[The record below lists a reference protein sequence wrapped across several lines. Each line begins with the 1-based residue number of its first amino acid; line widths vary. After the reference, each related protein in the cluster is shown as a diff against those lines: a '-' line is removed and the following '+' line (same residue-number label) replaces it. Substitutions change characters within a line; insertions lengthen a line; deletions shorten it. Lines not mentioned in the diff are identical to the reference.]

1 MTFFDDIMNDVDSV
15 EQELLGPDYSY
26 WKHIKG
32 LDALNIKSDGGSI
45 INDFKGLMDYI
56 KILISGR
63 GAASE
68 TGKPL
73 GNAFFMKTGASC
85 LDIDSEKTD
94 VDKKE
99 NSNDDG
105 HYIVDACGNKVVKE
119 TDEDKYKSVDRY
131 VYINNIPD
139 GDIPFLSS
147 LAGENFTF
155 LEGLVPG
162 ILSNM
167 NNLNPFSIFSSFL
180 DGVNPKCKKVSLKTM
195 DNNNKMEYKEQYV
208 TLTDIKT
215 LNPCWFKDKKNP
227 LTGKTCSSK
236 DGFQN
241 RYDNKYKTNTLPSGL
256 ICKTYYTTLCV
267 LLAYLLYKIASKKK

>member
-32 LDALNIKSDGGSI
+32 LDELNITSDGDGI
-45 INDFKGLMDYI
+45 VNDFKGLMDYI
-56 KILISGR
+56 KILITGR
-63 GAASE
+63 GGASD

-85 LDIDSEKTD
+85 LDVDSNKKD
-94 VDKKE
+94 ADKKKDAD
-99 NSNDDG
+99 NK
-105 HYIVDACGNKVVKE
+105 HHIVDACGNKVVKE
-119 TDEDKYKSVDRY
+119 TDEDKYNSVDRY

-147 LAGENFTF
+147 LAGEDFTF

-162 ILSNM
+162 IMSNM

-180 DGVNPKCKKVSLKTM
+180 DGVNPKCKKVSLKTA
-195 DNNNKMEYKEQYV
+195 NNKNVISYKEQYV
-208 TLTDIKT
+208 TLTDIKS

-227 LTGKTCSSK
+227 LTGKTCPK
-236 DGFQN
+236 GEGFQN
-241 RYDNKYKTNTLPSGL
+241 RYENNYKTDTLPSGI
-256 ICKTYYTTLCV
+256 ICKAYYTTLCLM
-267 LLAYLLYKIASKKK
+267 LLYLFYKIASKKK